1 MVNVQSILVSRNIYK
16 RNSFIYGFLQKVVK
30 IWALD
35 SAVAAVMAMVVA
47 ITAVALY

>member
-1 MVNVQSILVSRNIYK
+1 MVNVQSILVLRNIYK
-16 RNSFIYGFLQKVVK
+16 RNIYSRIIQKVVK

-35 SAVAAVMAMVVA
+35 TAVAVMAMVVA